1 MGKMKDEAF
10 EKMSS
15 KQKEFYKSFED
26 FLEKELSDSGA
37 TPDEWMEL
45 FSNVNKAQDNGLSLG
60 DIKKVITEVLK

>member
-26 FLEKELSDSGA
+26 FLEKEWSDSGA

-45 FSNVNKAQDNGLSLG
+45 FSNVNKVQDNGLSLG